1 MHQTNVEKLNE
12 LSSIYMQKVLNLME
26 LCEGRIV
33 VFDFDGA
40 LTEFK
45 YAEDRLLPCRDDE
58 TNEYFE
64 TDNFYVNCN
73 ISKTLQFVINTLFP
87 NGSDD
92 IYILSSSAPNTIPAK
107 MEIINREFPAF
118 KNENVYIVG
127 TAEEKMRVLP
137 KLYGKHNKEI
147 LFIED
152 TAKNLLNAEEAFG
165 FVRGYHISSLIP

>member
-1 MHQTNVEKLNE
+1 MQVNIEKLNI
-12 LSSIYMQKVLNLME
+12 LSEIYTKKVLNLME
-26 LCEGRIV
+26 VCKDKII

-45 YAEDRLLPCRDDE
+45 YAENRLLPCRDDE
-58 TNEYFE
+58 TNEYF
-64 TDNFYVNCN
+64 TTNNFYINCN
-73 ISKTLQFVINTLFP
+73 VSRTLQFVINALFP

-107 MEIINREFPAF
+107 MEIIKKEFPAF
-118 KNENVYIVG
+118 RDENVYIVS
-127 TAEEKMRVLP
+127 TADEKMRVLP
-137 KLYGKHNKEI
+137 ELYKKHKKEI

-152 TAKNLLNAEEAFG
+152 TAKNLLNAEETFD